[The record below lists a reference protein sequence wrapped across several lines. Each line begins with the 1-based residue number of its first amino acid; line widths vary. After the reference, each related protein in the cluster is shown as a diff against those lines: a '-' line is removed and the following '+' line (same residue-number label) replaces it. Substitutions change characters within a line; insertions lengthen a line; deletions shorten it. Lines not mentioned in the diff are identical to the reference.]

1 MVGNF
6 ETMAKQVT
14 KVHKRDRSKR
24 RWERAVR
31 ICAGLLTVLAIL
43 IAVFVYKGLPVLELV
58 IAYWAVS
65 AVESAC
71 TVFARRA

>member
-24 RWERAVR
+24 RWERAVCV
-31 ICAGLLTVLAIL
+31 CAGLLIVIAIL
-43 IAVFVYKGLPVLELV
+43 IAIFVCKSLPVLELV

-65 AVESAC
+65 AVENVC
-71 TVFARRA
+71 IIGARRA

>member
-6 ETMAKQVT
+6 ETIAKQVT

-24 RWERAVR
+24 RWERAVCV
-31 ICAGLLTVLAIL
+31 CACLLTVIALLTAI
-43 IAVFVYKGLPVLELV
+43 FVYKGLPVLELV

-65 AVESAC
+65 AVENAC
-71 TVFARRA
+71 IICARRA